1 MHLPPPTQIPFFS
14 IVIPLYNNEK
24 VFHECLDSLIMQSF
38 TDFEAII
45 VDDGSTDK
53 SRIIAENFQ
62 AKDSRIKVIVQN
74 NQGALVARN
83 NGVNSATGKYLIF
96 VDSDDIIAPE
106 ALQVIH
112 DILVAEKSD
121 ILQYPISRFMDGDE
135 PDRFPVHAGKCIH
148 PSRMEL
154 IGLLLDYRIPSLCTK
169 AIRRNVYSA
178 IPLPEQR
185 LNIGEDYYS
194 VFSLITMDLRW
205 CIMETDKPVYLYRQY
220 PSAGISRR
228 RLEELSTFDDV
239 CYIRSVML
247 EYFKSVN
254 AGDDLMKKFCDNFM
268 ISSLENIFYMAK
280 AGKGTAHLK
289 KECRKLFESEIY
301 KFASNRK
308 DLLSDSGIKWRFEYC
323 LLRWKMLFVLYMI
336 NKVFICFC

>member
-1 MHLPPPTQIPFFS
+1 
-14 IVIPLYNNEK
+14 
-24 VFHECLDSLIMQSF
+24 
-38 TDFEAII
+38 
-45 VDDGSTDK
+45 
-53 SRIIAENFQ
+53 
-62 AKDSRIKVIVQN
+62 
-74 NQGALVARN
+74 
-83 NGVNSATGKYLIF
+83 
-96 VDSDDIIAPE
+96 
-106 ALQVIH
+106 
-112 DILVAEKSD
+112 
-121 ILQYPISRFMDGDE
+121 
-135 PDRFPVHAGKCIH
+135 
-148 PSRMEL
+148 
-154 IGLLLDYRIPSLCTK
+154 
-169 AIRRNVYSA
+169 
-178 IPLPEQR
+178 
-185 LNIGEDYYS
+185 
-194 VFSLITMDLRW
+194 
-205 CIMETDKPVYLYRQY
+205 METDKPVYLYRQY

-280 AGKGTAHLK
+280 AGKGPAHLK

-336 NKVFICFC
+336 NKVFTCFC